1 MCRQQWGEGGR
12 GRPRRDFQAAAG
24 TEVTLDT
31 TGSSSR
37 VLSRESRDE
46 LWVLKR
52 PFDCCVENGLK
63 GQREVRLAQW
73 DAVEVLMMAWTRVV
87 AAGVEA
93 GGMASACC
101 PPRLSAEHVLG
112 NCLGELSGPP
122 LHPPFSAPSPSSSS
136 LLSSTPAHHLPGLLQ
151 AV

>member
-1 MCRQQWGEGGR
+1 MGRGAR

-37 VLSRESRDE
+37 VLSRESCDE

-63 GQREVRLAQW
+63 GQREMRLAQW
-73 DAVEVLMMAWTRVV
+73 DAVEVLMMAWTGVV

-93 GGMASACC
+93 GGRASAVFW
-101 PPRLSAEHVLG
+101 RLSPEHVLG
-112 NCLGELSGPP
+112 NCLGGLSGPP

-136 LLSSTPAHHLPGLLQ
+136 LLSSTPAHHLHGLLR
-151 AV
+151 AM

>member
-1 MCRQQWGEGGR
+1 MGR
-12 GRPRRDFQAAAG
+12 GGQGPPLRDFQAAAG

-52 PFDCCVENGLK
+52 PFDCCVENALK

-73 DAVEVLMMAWTRVV
+73 DAVEVLMMAWARVV

-93 GGMASACC
+93 GGRASAVCW
-101 PPRLSAEHVLG
+101 RLSPGHVLG
-112 NCLGELSGPP
+112 NRLGGLSGPP
-122 LHPPFSAPSPSSSS
+122 LHPPFSTLSPSSSS
-136 LLSSTPAHHLPGLLQ
+136 LLSSTPAHHLPGLLR